1 MVLARWEIVLST
13 SPWEVDEKTPLIQ
26 LVRGMDDSDRWED
39 AGLSSC
45 VKYLANSRKL
55 EVPRGFQSL
64 VADYVA
70 TL

>member
-1 MVLARWEIVLST
+1 VVLARWEIVLST

-55 EVPRGFQSL
+55 EVPREFQSL